1 MKIPEEIKETNIFQ
15 KWAPKCSVD
24 PEPITPVANSFI
36 TQDGDIQ
43 QWGSFV
49 KKMSLK
55 RAISDRKK
63 PKMMFMND
71 AENISIS
78 SNEEPNLIDDPLS
91 KIEVDIKAI
100 TN

>member
-1 MKIPEEIKETNIFQ
+1 
-15 KWAPKCSVD
+15 
-24 PEPITPVANSFI
+24 
-36 TQDGDIQ
+36 
-43 QWGSFV
+43 
-49 KKMSLK
+49 
-55 RAISDRKK
+55 
-63 PKMMFMND
+63 MFMND